1 MAIKGLRGFRYC
13 ILSEDTEEIL
23 TYSEEI
29 IKIAG
34 ARNIS
39 MAPEIAEGKLHGDD
53 MLMESESVLDSIEV
67 EIELTDLPLKQRA
80 ELTGQTYENGVLKEN
95 KDADAPEIAFGFMA
109 PKSPKSGGGFR
120 MYWLTK
126 GAAKPLEEEMTTK
139 EDDIEYQPQ
148 AVAFT
153 FMPRVHDGEYRFIA
167 DTSEEGAPKED
178 EFFSVDFLQTG
189 TGTPGGGEG

>member
-13 ILSEDTEEIL
+13 ILDEDTEENL
-23 TYSEEI
+23 TYATEI
-29 IKIAG
+29 TKLAG

-67 EIELTDLPLKQRA
+67 EIELTDLPLQQRA

-120 MYWLTK
+120 MVWLLK
-126 GAAKPLEEEMTTK
+126 GVAKPLEEEMSTK

-153 FMPRVHDGEYRFIA
+153 FTSISSPTDSTSSTLFILSLA
-167 DTSEEGAPKED
+167 IFDI
-178 EFFSVDFLQTG
+178 
-189 TGTPGGGEG
+189 